1 MHSIYCRKYK
11 NVPGRPVIS
20 NNGTT
25 AESISAFLDF
35 HVKATVPR
43 VPHILEDAR
52 DFLSRLNEL
61 CEIPENAYLEW
72 FDVVGSYPHQP
83 YEENLEI
90 LKCCLDK
97 GEDQWVSS
105 ENFCGLVKMILKHN
119 YFELVSD
126 MCHQLLG
133 TAISTK
139 FTPNYANNFIAE
151 SEEIFFKKLKFK
163 PYLWIRYLDDIF
175 YIWTEGLD
183 KLKEFFNFFK

>member
-1 MHSIYCRKYK
+1 MR
-11 NVPGRPVIS
+11 
-20 NNGTT
+20 T
-25 AESISAFLDF
+25 
-35 HVKATVPR
+35 
-43 VPHILEDAR
+43 
-52 DFLSRLNEL
+52 
-61 CEIPENAYLEW
+61 
-72 FDVVGSYPHQP
+72 
-83 YEENLEI
+83 
-90 LKCCLDK
+90 
-97 GEDQWVSS
+97 S
-105 ENFCGLVKMILKHN
+105 ENDTETY

-139 FTPNYANNFIAE
+139 FTPNYAKNFIAK